1 MQRYE
6 FKVIPAPK
14 RGEKVRGA
22 RTPEDRFAQAM
33 TSLLNREAAEGWEF
47 QRTETLP
54 VETRTGLTGRVSTN
68 FQYMVVFRRPID
80 AAIQEPLISPANARA
95 PIEDSAPRPAAAAAA
110 SPPPTAA

>member
-68 FQYMVVFRRPID
+68 FQYMVVLRRPID
-80 AAIQEPLISPANARA
+80 AAMQEPLSPANARA
-95 PIEDSAPRPAAAAAA
+95 QSLGPAEDKTPR
-110 SPPPTAA
+110 SPDRKID